1 MTHLRVIDDGPR
13 SGVVNMTRDAELL
26 ARHDPEAAPI
36 LRLYRWSPPAVSLG
50 YNQQPEDFDPER
62 IAALGFDLVRRPTG
76 GRAILHAQELTYAVI
91 GASPSPL
98 FGDSLHSTYQRIN
111 LALLA
116 FLDGLGLAAEV
127 SAGESR
133 DQVTGPVCFQ
143 SAGQHEVKVGG
154 RKLIGS
160 AQRRAGGVF
169 LQHGSILTG
178 PAHQR
183 LLECLGEDRNGATS
197 AAEEG
202 LAKVATDLGELLG
215 RDLRGDDHDDL
226 ARRLA
231 QAFAVCFACEAV
243 AYRPDF

>member
-1 MTHLRVIDDGPR
+1 MTRLRVIDDGPC

-26 ARHDPEAAPI
+26 ARHDPEAAPV

-50 YNQQPEDFDPER
+50 YNQQPEDFDAER

-111 LALLA
+111 QALLA

-133 DQVTGPVCFQ
+133 SQATGPVCFQ

-178 PAHQR
+178 PAHLR
-183 LLECLGEDRNGATS
+183 LLDCLGGDRRGTTC

-202 LAKVATDLGELLG
+202 LAQVATDLGELLG
-215 RDLRGDDHDDL
+215 RDLKGDDHDDL

-231 QAFAVCFACEAV
+231 RAFADCFACETV
-243 AYRPDF
+243 AYRPDY

>member
-1 MTHLRVIDDGPR
+1 MAKTFPETEAIPF
-13 SGVVNMTRDAELL
+13 SVVMERMPGIVAEL
-26 ARHDPEAAPI
+26 RQQSPDGAAS
-36 LRLYRWSPPAVSLG
+36 R
-50 YNQQPEDFDPER
+50 E
-62 IAALGFDLVRRPTG
+62 
-76 GRAILHAQELTYAVI
+76 
-91 GASPSPL
+91 
-98 FGDSLHSTYQRIN
+98 
-111 LALLA
+111 ALLA

-133 DQVTGPVCFQ
+133 DQATGPVCFQ

-178 PAHQR
+178 PAHRR
-183 LLECLGEDRNGATS
+183 LLECLGEDRNGAIS

-202 LAKVATDLGELLG
+202 LAEVATDLGELLG
-215 RDLRGDDHDDL
+215 RDLRDDDHDDL